1 MVTVTL
7 RFCPREQFS
16 GISAAHRFGEDSTC
30 YFSSTISA
38 KIMKGVQTPGNLVKE
53 AKMLSYAQISEQLRQ
68 NCSIPKLKYL
78 PSMVILGLPLKVPA
92 QR

>member
-1 MVTVTL
+1 MH
-7 RFCPREQFS
+7 RFCPHEQFS
-16 GISAAHRFGEDSTC
+16 GISAAHHFGEDSIC
-30 YFSSTISA
+30 YFSSKIFA

-53 AKMLSYAQISEQLRQ
+53 AKMSCAQMSEQLRQ
-68 NCSIPKLKYL
+68 NYSIPRQVL